1 MPIMLEI
8 IIKIGKRSNALYMG
22 VYFIA
27 INNNKYHVY
36 AANPP

>member
-8 IIKIGKRSNALYMG
+8 IIKIGKRSNAFYMG
-22 VYFIA
+22 VYFIV

-36 AANPP
+36 AANSP